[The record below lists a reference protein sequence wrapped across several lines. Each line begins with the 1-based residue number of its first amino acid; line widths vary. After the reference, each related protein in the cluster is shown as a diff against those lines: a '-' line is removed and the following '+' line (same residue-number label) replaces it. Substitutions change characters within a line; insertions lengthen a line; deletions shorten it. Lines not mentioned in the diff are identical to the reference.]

1 MGNQLEKVW
10 NSLDRSVVVNKRE
23 LVLGVTA
30 CTLAGVLMGMLLSPR
45 KTVTIGSNNGNNNTG
60 SSAGRMTGDEE
71 EKSEDT
77 SSGEEA
83 RED

>member
-1 MGNQLEKVW
+1 MCKKLEKFW
-10 NSLDRSVVVNKRE
+10 NSLDCSLIVNKRE

-30 CTLAGVLMGMLLSPR
+30 CTLAGILMGMLLSPR

-71 EKSEDT
+71 EKPEDT
-77 SSGEEA
+77 SSGEEE